1 MAENVGKDLEAEGGV
16 ENVGED
22 LEAEGGGEN
31 VGKDLEVEG
40 RVENVGEDVEADLPE
55 AGPSY
60 SYKTRSETS
69 KWRDQQK
76 ILAAAHNDPDAVLG
90 TVTHNLEFRL
100 ENYCF

>member
-22 LEAEGGGEN
+22 S
-31 VGKDLEVEG
+31 
-40 RVENVGEDVEADLPE
+40 EADLAE

-60 SYKTRSETS
+60 SYKARSEAS
-69 KWRDQQK
+69 KWRDQQE

-90 TVTHNLEFRL
+90 TVIHNLEFRL
-100 ENYCF
+100 EN

>member
-1 MAENVGKDLEAEGGV
+1 MAENVGT
-16 ENVGED
+16 D

-31 VGKDLEVEG
+31 VGKNLEAEG

-55 AGPSY
+55 ADLPKAGPSY

-90 TVTHNLEFRL
+90 TVTHNLEFHL
-100 ENYCF
+100 EN